1 MWAGVAAL
9 RREAARTPDP
19 QLSALVRRAETHLK
33 TAPMPK
39 DTADPELPFVCARLK
54 IGGQVVRT
62 ISTVMRF
69 DTALEVTA
77 SELRVEWLFPADSDS
92 AAFFESKRRDQER

>member
-1 MWAGVAAL
+1 
-9 RREAARTPDP
+9 
-19 QLSALVRRAETHLK
+19 
-33 TAPMPK
+33 
-39 DTADPELPFVCARLK
+39 
-54 IGGQVVRT
+54 
-62 ISTVMRF
+62 VMRF